1 MEQAGYQ
8 SLIVWQKG
16 MELVNLVYIYTA
28 QLPKHEQYALSS
40 QATRASISIPSNI
53 AEGWG
58 RQSKQEFI
66 RFLCIAY
73 ASCCEL
79 ETQIIIARKQ
89 YPHLEASDIQ
99 GLITELRKMLVILI
113 KQKRDST

>member
-8 SLIVWQKG
+8 NLIVWQKG
-16 MELVNLVYIYTA
+16 VELVDLVYLYSA
-28 QLPKHEQYALSS
+28 NLPKFEVYALAS
-40 QATRASISIPSNI
+40 QMVRAAISIPSNI

-73 ASCCEL
+73 ASSCEL
-79 ETQIIIARKQ
+79 ETQVIIARKQ
-89 YPHLEASDIQ
+89 YPTLQTTDIQ
-99 GLITELRKMLVILI
+99 NLITELRKMLAVLI

>member
-8 SLIVWQKG
+8 NLVVWQNG

-28 QLPKHEQYALSS
+28 QLPKREQYALSS

-58 RQSKQEFI
+58 RHSKQEFI

-73 ASCCEL
+73 ASSCEL
-79 ETQIIIARKQ
+79 ETQTLIARKQ
-89 YPHLEASDIQ
+89 YPHLDVSGIQ
-99 GLITELRKMLVILI
+99 ELITELRKMLVVLI